1 MKADLGCVWPTDATP
16 GPYSTRIPF
25 ILFPGTLGI
34 AWSKTTVTF
43 GPSSAA
49 IPEHTPTVAT
59 SAQTI
64 SVRRNSPADS
74 EVRIRFIVMFLSLM
88 WLVVLE
94 MFGKGSSEVLK
105 LRPNELKH
113 SFFDIVNI
121 EEKLHF
127 TWRMTELRNVSFKI
141 FLDLWQKITKPHATH
156 LVIPFNNRR
165 GIFLCR
171 VLTDPAIDFIVM
183 RAAGDEFLELHRVQT

>member
-34 AWSKTTVTF
+34 AWSKTTVAF

-49 IPEHTPTVAT
+49 IPERTPIVAT

-64 SVRRNSPADS
+64 SVRRNSPTDS
-74 EVRIRFIVMFLSLM
+74 EVRIFFIVTFLSVVWF
-88 WLVVLE
+88 WL
-94 MFGKGSSEVLK
+94 S
-105 LRPNELKH
+105 LKH
-113 SFFDIVNI
+113 TFFDIVNI

-141 FLDLWQKITKPHATH
+141 FLDLLRKITKPQATH
-156 LVIPFNNRR
+156 LIIPFNNRAA
-165 GIFLCR
+165 IFLR
-171 VLTDPAIDFIVM
+171 RILTDPRIDFFV
-183 RAAGDEFLELHRVQT
+183 RRTGGDELLEFHRVQAGELPKVSA